1 MRTPLNADAGA
12 RSAPC
17 LTHVSRVSR
26 RAIVLAAAST
36 GLATLG
42 LPARAADYP
51 DKPIRLVVPFPAGGA
66 TDLMARTLGQKLAE
80 RLGQSVIIDNRA
92 GAGGGVGAEAVA
104 TAAPD
109 GYTLLFATMGSLTIN
124 PSLYKNLRY
133 DPVKSFEPISLTHNT
148 SNLLVVN
155 PSVPAKSVA
164 ELVELA
170 RKKPGEL
177 TFASA
182 GNGTTSHLSGE
193 LFKSLAKVDLTHIPY
208 KGSAPAMTD
217 FLGGRTTM
225 MFDTT
230 SNFVDYVKTG
240 KLRPL
245 GLTGRKRSP
254 ALPDVPT
261 ISETPGM
268 GEYEMSL
275 WLGVLAP
282 AGTPKEIVAKLH
294 REIGATMSAP
304 DMVRQMGDAGI
315 EVRLSSSAEFAALIR
330 SDLAKWAAVVKRS
343 GVQLD

>member
-1 MRTPLNADAGA
+1 MHCPLNARPGAQAKPCLNRRAMVLAGA
-12 RSAPC
+12 S
-17 LTHVSRVSR
+17 
-26 RAIVLAAAST
+26 LAV
-36 GLATLG
+36 ATLG

-80 RLGQSVIIDNRA
+80 RLGQPVVIDNRA
-92 GAGGGVGAEAVA
+92 GAGGGIGAEAVA

-124 PSLYKNLRY
+124 PSLYKSLRY
-133 DPVKSFEPISLTHNT
+133 DPVKSFEPITLTHNT

-155 PSVPAKSVA
+155 PNVPARSVA
-164 ELVELA
+164 ELIELA
-170 RKKPGEL
+170 RKRPGEL
-177 TFASA
+177 AFASA

-193 LFKSLAKVDLTHIPY
+193 LFKTLAKVDLTHVPY

-230 SNFVDYVKTG
+230 SNFVEYVKSG
-240 KLRPL
+240 RLRPL

-254 ALPDVPT
+254 TMPGVPT

-268 GEYEMSL
+268 NDYEMSL

-282 AGTPKEIVAKLH
+282 AGTPKDIVAKLN
-294 REIGATMSAP
+294 RDIGATMAAP
-304 DMVRQMGDAGI
+304 DMVRQMGEAGI
-315 EVRLSSSAEFAALIR
+315 EVRLSTPAEFAALIR
-330 SDLAKWAAVVKRS
+330 SDMTKWAAVVKRA